1 MLACV
6 KRVGNK
12 SPESDK
18 LDLDGLSF
26 QLTRDDRQVCVSEAS
41 RSAAPLWR
49 ELSRRTKAQTDK
61 RNSIGLIKVY
71 LHSKRRKTTVSRDT
85 PKPLERK
92 ETVGTLMGA
101 AMKQSRRPL
110 SYRRIQSQTV
120 LNPAPRRQRSGT
132 LSWYPSRHTRK
143 YLYLN
148 LVTGYHNLSWS
159 HILWLSQYT
168 KTNETTL
175 QTSQLSKMDNGQ
187 LSTISWLLYN

>member
-1 MLACV
+1 MHAGDECHSLDRWRHTCKMATSFLSWLSCL
-6 KRVGNK
+6 VGN
-12 SPESDK
+12 
-18 LDLDGLSF
+18 LILSMILMATSF
-26 QLTRDDRQVCVSEAS
+26 PVFLCLPALKELETKAQSQTSSTWTACRFSWPTVTGECVSEAS
-41 RSAAPLWR
+41 RSAAAHWR
-49 ELSRRTKAQTDK
+49 EPSRRTKAQTDK
-61 RNSIGLIKVY
+61 RNSIELIKVY

-101 AMKQSRRPL
+101 AMKQSRRLL

-148 LVTGYHNLSWS
+148 
-159 HILWLSQYT
+159 
-168 KTNETTL
+168 
-175 QTSQLSKMDNGQ
+175 
-187 LSTISWLLYN
+187 